1 MPGARRA
8 GLADELL
15 VAGDVGRLV
24 DGARLVG
31 DAPLLD
37 VGVGADR
44 VAAVAAADVL
54 VAAHHHLRRYVDVW
68 CTVSKVLL
76 YLPWDQLSKFKVYV
90 HYLVSTVRLQRVP
103 LAYAA

>member
-1 MPGARRA
+1 MPGARHA

-24 DGARLVG
+24 DGAGLVG

-68 CTVSKVLL
+68 WRIKLTSNPSL
-76 YLPWDQLSKFKVYV
+76 
-90 HYLVSTVRLQRVP
+90 
-103 LAYAA
+103 